1 MDKNVTNGEKNRG
14 RIKRPIKGDWL
25 KIDVDYNNY
34 LHTGLVSITEYAFLL
49 PASGRHPFPL
59 AGRRAY
65 ASRT

>member
-1 MDKNVTNGEKNRG
+1 MDKNVLNGKKNQG
-14 RIKRPIKGDWL
+14 GIKSRTKGDWL
-25 KIDVDYNNY
+25 KVDVDYTNC
-34 LHTGLVSITEYAFLL
+34 LPTGLVSMKEYALLL